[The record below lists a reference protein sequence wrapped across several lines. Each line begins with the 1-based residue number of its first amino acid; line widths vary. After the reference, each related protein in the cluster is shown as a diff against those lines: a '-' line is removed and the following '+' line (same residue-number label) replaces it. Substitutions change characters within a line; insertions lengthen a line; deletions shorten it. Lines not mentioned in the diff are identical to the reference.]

1 MADEARN
8 QDAPHNPADGP
19 APDAPFAPL
28 TLHAETLQG
37 DLMKLVIDEMKA
49 MPDIWRRLGEDAQTD
64 VIDRVGARVQ
74 DAVSQCVKLMAA
86 RGNKAFKAHVESVTF
101 KDGIKATLSGSA
113 FDEQRHLLADAAGS
127 PVVVVIA
134 DPSEFLDG
142 GAHVQ
147 PDPQQPSMF
156 DGDGDGTGPDNDQEG
171 V

>member
-1 MADEARN
+1 
-8 QDAPHNPADGP
+8 
-19 APDAPFAPL
+19 
-28 TLHAETLQG
+28 
-37 DLMKLVIDEMKA
+37 
-49 MPDIWRRLGEDAQTD
+49 
-64 VIDRVGARVQ
+64 
-74 DAVSQCVKLMAA
+74 MAA

-142 GAHVQ
+142 GAEVQ

-156 DGDGDGTGPDNDQEG
+156 GDDSSADVGPDSETNQEDL
-171 V
+171 